1 LKHYETESFGIGLM
15 SVLGDPDHE
24 AFCKSYRA
32 KLLAKEK
39 RSKARINAY
48 RETIYSGPPDVPDAK
63 IESNARKFSNKPRI
77 KARLLELADL
87 DAKLAGIERAWLLV
101 EAKDQLDRIKGAD
114 IVERTSELLSILDFI
129 ARVGGFSAPIKVAP
143 TNPQGDGPAEMIV
156 TDEQRAKALAA
167 LMAKTGL
174 MIAAP

>member
-1 LKHYETESFGIGLM
+1 MG
-15 SVLGDPDHE
+15 VLGNPDHE
-24 AFCKSYRA
+24 RFCKALRTR
-32 KLLAKEK
+32 LAAREK

-48 RETIYSGPPDVPDAK
+48 RETIYAGEPDVPDKK
-63 IESNARKFSNKPRI
+63 IESNARKLSNKPHIR
-77 KARLLELADL
+77 ARLDELAEL
-87 DAKLAGIERAWLLV
+87 EAKIAGIERAWLLV